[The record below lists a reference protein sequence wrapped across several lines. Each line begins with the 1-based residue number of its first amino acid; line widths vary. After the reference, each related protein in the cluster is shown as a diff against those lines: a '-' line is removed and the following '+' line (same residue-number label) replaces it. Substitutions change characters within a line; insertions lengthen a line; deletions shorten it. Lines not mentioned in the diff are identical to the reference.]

1 MWRLLVLLLLHP
13 VSATE
18 LASLKEDEDAYA
30 GEASTVDGQ
39 LISLVQ
45 AKGADDPSLVSELLS
60 NGASPSASGLYNYTA
75 IMWAVVRHKVA
86 TLQALLDAGGDPG
99 RDALFLA
106 AWEGEPMVRLLI
118 DHGADVSACAEH
130 DEWTPL
136 HKAAEKGSLP
146 VVAMLLEAGADP
158 HARTLPDK
166 TFEDGI
172 VPVDLARRKLKRLGK
187 KKAPGEAA
195 ELRQLIALL
204 VQHSQGEKEEL

>member
-1 MWRLLVLLLLHP
+1 MSPRVYMWRLLVLLLLHP

-86 TLQALLDAGGDPG
+86 TLQALLDAGGDPSPTNAWS
-99 RDALFLA
+99 RHTRLA
-106 AWEGEPMVRLLI
+106 
-118 DHGADVSACAEH
+118 
-130 DEWTPL
+130 
-136 HKAAEKGSLP
+136 GS
-146 VVAMLLEAGADP
+146 MLL
-158 HARTLPDK
+158 
-166 TFEDGI
+166 
-172 VPVDLARRKLKRLGK
+172 
-187 KKAPGEAA
+187 
-195 ELRQLIALL
+195 LL
-204 VQHSQGEKEEL
+204 NHPSRCA